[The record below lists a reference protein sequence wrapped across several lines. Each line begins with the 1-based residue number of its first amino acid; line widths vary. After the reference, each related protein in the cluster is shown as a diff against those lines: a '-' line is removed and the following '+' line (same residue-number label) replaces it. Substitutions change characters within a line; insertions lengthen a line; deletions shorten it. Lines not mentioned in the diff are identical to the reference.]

1 MVIIRLDN
9 QRLREKGKNEEK
21 GTGIIRAIQR
31 KRKERGRDGKG
42 DRKELIECEG
52 KVKKGLGR
60 RIYQIEKRSAKDRK
74 NDS

>member
-9 QRLREKGKNEEK
+9 QRLREKRKNEEK

-52 KVKKGLGR
+52 KVKKRVREENILDR
-60 RIYQIEKRSAKDRK
+60 EKECERQKK
-74 NDS
+74 